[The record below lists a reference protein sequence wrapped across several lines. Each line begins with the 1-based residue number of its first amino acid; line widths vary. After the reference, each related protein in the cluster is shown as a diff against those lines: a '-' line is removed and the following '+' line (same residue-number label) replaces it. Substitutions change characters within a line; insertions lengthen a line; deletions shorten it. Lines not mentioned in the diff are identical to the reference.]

1 MVPALPFL
9 CRQGVKQPN
18 PTDNL
23 RSPRLRHRR
32 VGEGGL
38 SLTEVQGCR
47 TRGERRA
54 AHSYFDQHVIE
65 ETDGNYTTF
74 DEGDYNALPPW
85 MIDKIAYTVP
95 GQMADE
101 Y

>member
-1 MVPALPFL
+1 MAQVLTQRIASTIAFEEALK
-9 CRQGVKQPN
+9 RAQQ
-18 PTDNL
+18 
-23 RSPRLRHRR
+23 
-32 VGEGGL
+32 
-38 SLTEVQGCR
+38 
-47 TRGERRA
+47 RA

-74 DEGDYNALPPW
+74 DEGDYNALPAW